1 MVEECFGYEISEDV
15 LCDVIV
21 LKNCECCVLV
31 NFYYFG
37 QLNFLVF
44 SGSDILKVVYGV
56 IFWFDKEVLIN
67 ELDVM
72 IVCVCQQWEEGQ

>member
-37 QLNFLVF
+37 
-44 SGSDILKVVYGV
+44 
-56 IFWFDKEVLIN
+56 
-67 ELDVM
+67 
-72 IVCVCQQWEEGQ
+72 